1 MRLIQYAKLRSA
13 GFSHFSAVAIAE
25 RPVSSASWYFVVSA
39 AAVLVSLATAQSAVG
54 AIEQGKQDV
63 AERARHLVTIDRL
76 EAVVVSCLNH
86 SVINVDGF
94 AFICKA
100 ESLEQKL

>member
-25 RPVSSASWYFVVSA
+25 RPVSSAAWYFVVSA

-54 AIEQGKQDV
+54 AIEQNKQDV
-63 AERARHLVTIDRL
+63 AERARHLVAIDRL
-76 EAVVVSCLNH
+76 EKIVVSCLNGGY
-86 SVINVDGF
+86 INVDGF
-94 AFICKA
+94 AFTCKT
-100 ESLEQKL
+100 EDLEQKL